1 MGDVRWNNKSWWRCI
16 TQRKQDIADSFA
28 HGFCAEAKFQQKLV
42 QERRR
47 ADRAGKPLLVM
58 VIAAG
63 SVAKDEGQLFL
74 PSLANMLRGCLR
86 ETDIAGALGEEG
98 IGVILTEVAAEKIPD
113 AKRVV
118 ATKVREMLEAKYGEA
133 LAGRVAIAFRIY
145 PETGGDD
152 DAFDM
157 IFYPDITSDS
167 IGKSTGMVV
176 KRVIDLAGAV
186 MSLLLLAPI
195 FVIVPLAIKFTSK
208 GPIFFIQER
217 YGLNGV
223 KFRLFKFRSMFVNND
238 DLIHRQF
245 VKQLI
250 DGSIDEGEDTVYKI
264 TSDPRVTAVGKLL
277 RAYSLDELPQLF
289 NVLKGEMSLVGPRPP
304 IHYEVE
310 NYSGWQRNRLIGKRP
325 GITGAWQVS
334 GRSSTTFDEMVRLDL
349 HYLRSWSVM
358 LDVKIILLTPFV
370 VLRCRGAY

>member
-1 MGDVRWNNKSWWRCI
+1 MGEVRWNNKSWWRCI
-16 TQRKQDIADSFA
+16 TLRKRATAGWFA
-28 HGFCAEAKFQQKLV
+28 HGFYPEATFEQKLV

-47 ADRAGKPLLVM
+47 AERAGKPLLVM
-58 VIAAG
+58 VIDAG
-63 SVAKDEGQLFL
+63 SVAEDAYFV
-74 PSLANMLRGCLR
+74 PSLGNLLRGSLR
-86 ETDIAGALGEEG
+86 DTDIAGALGVDG
-98 IGVILTEVAAEKIPD
+98 IGVILTEVAAEKFSD
-113 AKRVV
+113 AKHVV
-118 ATKVREMLEAKYGEA
+118 AAKVRSMLEAKYGDA
-133 LAGRVAIAFRIY
+133 LAGRVTIGFRTY

-157 IFYPDITSDS
+157 LFYPDITSES
-167 IGKSTGMVV
+167 IGKSTGTVV
-176 KRVIDLAGAV
+176 KRVIDLAGATI
-186 MSLLLLAPI
+186 SLLLLAPI
-195 FVIVPLAIKFTSK
+195 FIIIPLAIKLTSK
-208 GPIFFIQER
+208 GPIFFVQER
-217 YGLNGV
+217 YGLNGA

-250 DGSIDEGEDTVYKI
+250 DGAIVESEDTVYKI

-289 NVLKGEMSLVGPRPP
+289 NVLRGEMSLVGPRPP

-349 HYLRSWSVM
+349 HYLRNWSVI
-358 LDVKIILLTPFV
+358 LDVKIILLTPLV